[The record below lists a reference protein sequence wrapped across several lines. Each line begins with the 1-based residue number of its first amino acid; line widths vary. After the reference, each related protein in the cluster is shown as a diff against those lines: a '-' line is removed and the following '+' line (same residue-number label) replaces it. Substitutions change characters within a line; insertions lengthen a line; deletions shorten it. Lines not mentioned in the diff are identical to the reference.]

1 MKNNEVATIE
11 ITSLKSLIES
21 LDRIP
26 DNPDGVNNIKR
37 LLGSSPW
44 NQNIFGG
51 VAYDYKAIYTY
62 VIDASRNINFQD
74 KLAHPG
80 KFIRWDSIMNRLASS
95 GILYV
100 PENNSH
106 YILEKTLGK
115 QVWTIDQE
123 IQSDM
128 PISDD
133 QLESLQRL
141 MESADQILISE
152 DEAFIWIS
160 KAFHS
165 VKRSDVVSR
174 MIRNRLNR
182 SVLDLYLAIGR
193 YYSWRSLTPHMQ
205 WWNIAKSEVLLLQPE
220 RELAKARAWLTTFD
234 QSYVNSESEKML
246 A

>member
-1 MKNNEVATIE
+1 MKNNAVTRIE
-11 ITSLKSLIES
+11 ITSLESLMES
-21 LDRIP
+21 LDKVP
-26 DNPDGVNNIKR
+26 DNSDGVNRIR
-37 LLGSSPW
+37 SLLGKSPW
-44 NQNIFGG
+44 DQDIFGG

-62 VIDASRNINFQD
+62 IINASRNVNFQD
-74 KLAHPG
+74 KVAHPG

-95 GILYV
+95 GMLYV

-106 YILEKTLGK
+106 YILEKILGK

-123 IQSDM
+123 IQSD
-128 PISDD
+128 ISILDN
-133 QLESLQRL
+133 QLESLQHL
-141 MESADQILISE
+141 MAASDQVLISE

-205 WWNIAKSEVLLLQPE
+205 WWNITKSEVLLLQPE

>member
-11 ITSLKSLIES
+11 ITSLKSLIAS
-21 LDRIP
+21 LDRVP
-26 DNPDGVNNIKR
+26 DNPDGINNIKR

-44 NQNIFGG
+44 DQDIFGG
-51 VAYDYKAIYTY
+51 VVYDYKAIYTY
-62 VIDASRNINFQD
+62 IIDASRNINFQN
-74 KLAHPG
+74 KVAHPG
-80 KFIRWDSIMNRLASS
+80 KFIRWDFIMNRLASS
-95 GILYV
+95 GMLYI

-106 YILEKTLGK
+106 YILEKILGK

-123 IQSDM
+123 IQSDVS
-128 PISDD
+128 ILDD
-133 QLESLQRL
+133 QLESLQHL
-141 MESADQILISE
+141 MEASDQVLISE

-220 RELAKARAWLTTFD
+220 RELAKARAWLTTLD
-234 QSYVNSESEKML
+234 QNYINSESEKML